1 MKTLK
6 SILASI
12 ASIALAV
19 SAMAVNTI
27 ASPWEVE
34 YEDLP
39 IIEGYEIASFLDYE
53 PSSTFSNFYIATD
66 GVMYGLNTI
75 IAIDNIWSLSD
86 YGYYSESGKVWVVFN
101 DMGTPE
107 LEDDEIVEIFEAPT
121 NDSEELAIY
130 EQIFNNMWSM
140 R

>member
-1 MKTLK
+1 MKTIK

-19 SAMAVNTI
+19 STMATTV
-27 ASPWEVE
+27 SSCGFCD
-34 YEDLP
+34 YGEDLP

-53 PSSTFSNFYIATD
+53 PSSAFSNFYVATD

-75 IAIDNIWSLSD
+75 IAIDNVWSLSD
-86 YGYYSESGKVWVVFN
+86 YGYLSESGKVWVVFN
-101 DMGTPE
+101 DMNTPE
-107 LEDDEIVEIFEAPT
+107 IEDDEVIEIFEAPID
-121 NDSEELAIY
+121 DSEELAIY
-130 EQIFNNMWSM
+130 EHIFNNMWSM